1 MRRLLSL
8 LLLLPGAALAQ
19 SPAPPPPPGPPPAVA
34 GTQAAAEDAFVRA
47 VEDARAAY
55 DTGIND
61 LVRGVAR
68 PRRAEAVCRAVPR
81 GRVENWTGKLSTLAS
96 SPGGKGVVAIDVGP
110 KVTLAT
116 NRTDAADTADRT
128 LIDTRSPLFA
138 YAAAL
143 AVGDRVQ
150 FSGTLVAGGDDCF
163 KEVGKDLQAS
173 MDTPEYVIRLD
184 SIRKVVPPP
193 ANAVLS
199 GQAAP
204 MSIAQSSDFVRDAV
218 DTVAGAVACGAEQ
231 RRVFATIIKL
241 LIRATAGQ
249 SVEQR
254 DALINLMFSP
264 PSTASQAKDDCPSKM
279 SAFDRLEAEAS

>member
-1 MRRLLSL
+1 MRRLLFM
-8 LLLLPGAALAQ
+8 LLLLPAIARAQ
-19 SPAPPPPPGPPPAVA
+19 APSPPVMPP
-34 GTQAAAEDAFVRA
+34 QAASEDAFIRA
-47 VEDARAAY
+47 VEDARTAY

-61 LVRGVAR
+61 LVRSVAR
-68 PRRAEAVCRAVPR
+68 PRRAEALCRAVPR
-81 GRVENWTGKLSTLAS
+81 GRVENWTGKLAVLAS
-96 SPGGKGVVAIDVGP
+96 SPGGKGIIAIDVGP
-110 KVTLAT
+110 KITLAT
-116 NRTDAADTADRT
+116 NRTDAADAADHT
-128 LIDTRSPLFA
+128 LIDTRAPLFA

-150 FSGTLVAGGDDCF
+150 FSGTLVGGGEDCF
-163 KEVGKDLQAS
+163 KEVGKDLQTS
-173 MDTPEYVIRLD
+173 MLTPEFVIRLD

-199 GQAAP
+199 GQAQP

-218 DTVAGAVACGAEQ
+218 DIVAGAVACGAEQ
-231 RRVFATIIKL
+231 RRVFATIIKV

-254 DALINLMFSP
+254 DALIGLMFNP
-264 PSTASQAKDDCPSKM
+264 PSAASQAKEDCPAKV

>member
-1 MRRLLSL
+1 MRRLLL
-8 LLLLPGAALAQ
+8 ALLLLPGAALAQ
-19 SPAPPPPPGPPPAVA
+19 AAPPRRRPVIA
-34 GTQAAAEDAFVRA
+34 GTQSAAEDAFVKA
-47 VEDARAAY
+47 VEDARTAY

-68 PRRAEAVCRAVPR
+68 PRRAEALCRAVPR
-81 GRVENWTGKLSTLAS
+81 GRVDNWTGKLSTLAS
-96 SPGGKGVVAIDVGP
+96 SPGGKGVVAIDAGP
-110 KVTLAT
+110 KITLAT
-116 NRTDAADTADRT
+116 NRTDAADATDKT
-128 LIDTRSPLFA
+128 LIDTRAPLFA

-150 FSGTLVAGGDDCF
+150 FSGTLIAGSDDCF
-163 KEVGKDLQAS
+163 KEVGKDLQTS
-173 MDTPEYVIRLD
+173 MDTPEFVIRLD

-254 DALINLMFSP
+254 DALISLMFSP
-264 PSTASQAKDDCPSKM
+264 PSASSQSKDDCPAKM
-279 SAFDRLEAEAS
+279 SAFDRLETEAS

>member
-1 MRRLLSL
+1 MRRLLML
-8 LLLLPGAALAQ
+8 LIFLPGVALAQ
-19 SPAPPPPPGPPPAVA
+19 GAAPAPPVMP
-34 GTQAAAEDAFVRA
+34 TQAAAEDAFVKA
-47 VEDARAAY
+47 VEDARTAY
-55 DTGIND
+55 GSGIND
-61 LVRGVAR
+61 LVRSVAR

-96 SPGGKGVVAIDVGP
+96 SPGGKGVVAIEVAP

-128 LIDTRSPLFA
+128 LVDTRSPLFA
-138 YAAAL
+138 YAASL

-150 FSGTLVAGGDDCF
+150 FSGTLIGGGEDCF
-163 KEVGKDLQAS
+163 KEVGRDLQAS
-173 MDTPEYVIRLD
+173 LTTPEYLIRLD

-241 LIRATAGQ
+241 MIRATAGQ

-254 DALINLMFSP
+254 DALIGLMFSP
-264 PSTASQAKDDCPSKM
+264 PSAASQSKEDCAAKTA
-279 SAFDRLEAEAS
+279 AFERLEAEVS